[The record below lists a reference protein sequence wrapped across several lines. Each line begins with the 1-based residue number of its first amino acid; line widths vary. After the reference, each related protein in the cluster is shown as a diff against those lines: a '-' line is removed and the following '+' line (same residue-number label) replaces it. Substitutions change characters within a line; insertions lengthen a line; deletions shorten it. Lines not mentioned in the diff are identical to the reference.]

1 MNNER
6 TFIMIKP
13 DGVQRGLVGRILR
26 RFEDRGMKIVSMKLI
41 RVTDALAKEQYA
53 EHLGKA
59 FYPRLMAY
67 IQSGPVVV
75 AVIEAPDA
83 VAQARKMVG
92 ATDPAKADVGT
103 IRQKWGQ
110 DISRNLIHA
119 SDSLQSAE
127 REIAIYFK
135 PEEILS
141 YGLDVHKWLFAPE

>member
-1 MNNER
+1 MNIER

-13 DGVQRGLVGRILR
+13 DGVQRGLMGKVLQ
-26 RFEDRGMKIVSMKLI
+26 RFEERSMKIVSMKLI
-41 RVTDALAKEQYA
+41 RVTDSLAATHYA
-53 EHLGKA
+53 EHLGKD

-83 VAQARKMVG
+83 VAQVRKMVG
-92 ATDPAKADVGT
+92 ATNPANAEVGT
-103 IRQKWGQ
+103 IRQTWAQ
-110 DISRNLIHA
+110 DIAFNIIHA

-127 REIAIYFK
+127 TEISIYFK

-141 YGLDVHKWLFAPE
+141 YPLDTHRWLFPKE